1 MSSFVLDL
9 SDYKKG
15 RTWHHTLVFY
25 QMLLL
30 TDLLHLGLRNFRTSQ
45 AIKKA
50 MMSYEKVSFQPQLLQ
65 NTGSFIFA
73 LINKS
78 HLLKIMYSGKAVKSN
93 INGLRKGRRRRHR
106 YGTGKQI

>member
-9 SDYKKG
+9 SGYKKG
-15 RTWHHTLVFY
+15 RIWHHTLVFY

-30 TDLLHLGLRNFRTSQ
+30 TDLPYLGLRNFRTSQ
-45 AIKKA
+45 AIKKP
-50 MMSYEKVSFQPQLLQ
+50 MMSYEKVSFHPQLLQ

-78 HLLKIMYSGKAVKSN
+78 PLLKIMYSGKAVKSN
-93 INGLRKGRRRRHR
+93 INGLRKERRKRHS